1 METMVFLD
9 VSGIAGN
16 LKLCYKVAK
25 LVLTRPDGPGHRFGF
40 KKPFPLKR
48 LAGKLF
54 KGKSLQ

>member
-1 METMVFLD
+1 MLPTPMV
-9 VSGIAGN
+9 
-16 LKLCYKVAK
+16 
-25 LVLTRPDGPGHRFGF
+25 PRFGF